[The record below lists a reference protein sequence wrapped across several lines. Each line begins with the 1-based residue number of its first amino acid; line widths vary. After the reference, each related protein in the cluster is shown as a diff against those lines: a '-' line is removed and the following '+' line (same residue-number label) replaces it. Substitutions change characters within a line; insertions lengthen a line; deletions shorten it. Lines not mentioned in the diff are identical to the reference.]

1 MNIAICFHSDKYK
14 QYVDALTTAMYEPPE
29 EHYDV
34 EACRAQG
41 EEDGLVF
48 AEPEELRY
56 DPVRLMQDI
65 TRSMTLRFY
74 DYLIPNSIS
83 REDLLNDEDPVLV
96 LLTHLLIQVE
106 KVYPKA
112 HVIGFHPVNLKG
124 QMMVVLQMPPE
135 LRKDGDLS
143 DLTIYHF

>member
-1 MNIAICFHSDKYK
+1 MNIAICFYSDKYK
-14 QYVDALTTAMYEPPE
+14 QFVDALTTAMYEPPE
-29 EHYDV
+29 DYDV

-41 EEDGLVF
+41 EVDGFLFV
-48 AEPEELRY
+48 EPEGPIY

-83 REDLLNDEDPVLV
+83 REDLLKDEDPVLR
-96 LLTHLLIQVE
+96 LLTELLIQVE

-135 LRKDGDLS
+135 FQKDGDLS